1 MTNTHYWPAASASE
15 ATALRLRRYTNL
27 IIIIII
33 IIIIIQMSHYTCL
46 RGIAPS
52 VDSPPAVARYSKVQL
67 QLAHYY
73 LNNKFV

>member
-1 MTNTHYWPAASASE
+1 MTNTHDWPAASASE

-33 IIIIIQMSHYTCL
+33 IKMSHYTCL
-46 RGIAPS
+46 RGIAPIAPA